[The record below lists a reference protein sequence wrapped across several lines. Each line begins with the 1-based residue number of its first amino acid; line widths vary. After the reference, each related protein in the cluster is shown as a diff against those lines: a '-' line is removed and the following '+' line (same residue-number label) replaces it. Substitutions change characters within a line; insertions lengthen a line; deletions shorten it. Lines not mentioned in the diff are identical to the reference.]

1 LEQNKDIDQF
11 DIPLAKRTYLNNP
24 NSILLKKLLIFSPF
38 LFLIFSVV
46 ALRFIRNV
54 ELIPL
59 NNLKF
64 QVERNH
70 DARILGHL
78 PYNETPKEKLV
89 LIEPNIEVH
98 MDMRDSLLKMREQA
112 KKDGIYLVFL
122 SGYRSINLQND
133 IFYSL
138 KSIRNQEA
146 AERARVSAPPGYSEH
161 STGFAID
168 IGDATQRETDF
179 ETGFENTDAF
189 RWLIKNAAKFHF
201 KLSFNKDNKYIDY
214 EPWHW
219 RYEGSIEAL
228 KGKCNF
234 GPHRDDV
241 EFLINN
247 VSIRKYGSSGQQ
259 RTFILALKMAELDL
273 LTKTLNVPPML
284 ILDDVLAELDLTR
297 QNMLLNS
304 VGKDSQCFISATHL
318 DKFNQSFLGS
328 SQMIH
333 L

>member
-1 LEQNKDIDQF
+1 MELNKDTDQF

-24 NSILLKKLLIFSPF
+24 NSTLLKKLLIFTPF
-38 LFLIFSVV
+38 LLLIFSFS

-54 ELIPL
+54 ELIPF
-59 NNLKF
+59 NNLKL

-78 PYNETPKEKLV
+78 PYNETTKEKLV

-98 MDMRDSLLKMREQA
+98 MDMRDSLLKMREEA

-179 ETGFENTDAF
+179 ETDFENTDAF

-228 KGKCNF
+228 KVFESSN
-234 GPHRDDV
+234 
-241 EFLINN
+241 
-247 VSIRKYGSSGQQ
+247 RK
-259 RTFILALKMAELDL
+259 L
-273 LTKTLNVPPML
+273 
-284 ILDDVLAELDLTR
+284 
-297 QNMLLNS
+297 
-304 VGKDSQCFISATHL
+304 
-318 DKFNQSFLGS
+318 
-328 SQMIH
+328 
-333 L
+333 

>member
-1 LEQNKDIDQF
+1 M
-11 DIPLAKRTYLNNP
+11 
-24 NSILLKKLLIFSPF
+24 FSF
-38 LFLIFSVV
+38 A
-46 ALRFIRNV
+46 ALRLIRNV

-64 QVERNH
+64 QVERNN

-98 MDMRDSLLKMREQA
+98 IDMRDSLLKMREEA

-179 ETGFENTDAF
+179 ETDFENTDAF

-228 KGKCNF
+228 KVFESSN
-234 GPHRDDV
+234 
-241 EFLINN
+241 
-247 VSIRKYGSSGQQ
+247 RK
-259 RTFILALKMAELDL
+259 L
-273 LTKTLNVPPML
+273 
-284 ILDDVLAELDLTR
+284 
-297 QNMLLNS
+297 
-304 VGKDSQCFISATHL
+304 
-318 DKFNQSFLGS
+318 
-328 SQMIH
+328 
-333 L
+333 

>member
-1 LEQNKDIDQF
+1 LELNKDIDQF

-24 NSILLKKLLIFSPF
+24 NSTLLKKLLIFSPF
-38 LFLIFSVV
+38 LFLMFSFV
-46 ALRFIRNV
+46 ALRLIRNV

-98 MDMRDSLLKMREQA
+98 MDMRDSLLKMREEA

-179 ETGFENTDAF
+179 ETDFENTDAF
-189 RWLIKNAAKFHF
+189 KWLIKNAAKFHF
-201 KLSFNKDNKYIDY
+201 KLSFDKDNKYIDY

-228 KGKCNF
+228 KVFESSN
-234 GPHRDDV
+234 
-241 EFLINN
+241 
-247 VSIRKYGSSGQQ
+247 RK
-259 RTFILALKMAELDL
+259 I
-273 LTKTLNVPPML
+273 
-284 ILDDVLAELDLTR
+284 
-297 QNMLLNS
+297 
-304 VGKDSQCFISATHL
+304 
-318 DKFNQSFLGS
+318 
-328 SQMIH
+328 
-333 L
+333 

>member
-1 LEQNKDIDQF
+1 LEQNKDLIQF
-11 DIPLAKRTYLNNP
+11 DIPLAKRTYLNNS
-24 NSILLKKLLIFSPF
+24 NSILKKKLLILSPF
-38 LFLIFSVV
+38 LFLLFSIF
-46 ALRFIRNV
+46 ALRLIRNI
-54 ELIPL
+54 EIGSLD
-59 NNLKF
+59 NRNF

-98 MDMRDSLLKMREQA
+98 IDMRDSLLEMREEA

-122 SGYRSINLQND
+122 SGYRSINLQNN

-146 AERARVSAPPGYSEH
+146 VERARVSAPPGYSEH

-168 IGDATQRETDF
+168 IGDATKRETDF
-179 ETGFENTDAF
+179 ETDFENTDAF

-228 KGKCNF
+228 KVFESAN
-234 GPHRDDV
+234 
-241 EFLINN
+241 
-247 VSIRKYGSSGQQ
+247 RK
-259 RTFILALKMAELDL
+259 
-273 LTKTLNVPPML
+273 
-284 ILDDVLAELDLTR
+284 
-297 QNMLLNS
+297 
-304 VGKDSQCFISATHL
+304 
-318 DKFNQSFLGS
+318 
-328 SQMIH
+328 
-333 L
+333 

>member
-1 LEQNKDIDQF
+1 MELNKDIDQF

-24 NSILLKKLLIFSPF
+24 YSSLLKKLLIFSPF
-38 LFLIFSVV
+38 LFLIFSV
-46 ALRFIRNV
+46 ATLRFISNV

-64 QVERNH
+64 EVKRNQ

-78 PYNETPKEKLV
+78 PYKETPKEKLV
-89 LIEPNIEVH
+89 LIDSNIEVH
-98 MDMRDSLLKMREQA
+98 MDMRDSLLMMREEA

-179 ETGFENTDAF
+179 ETDFENTDAF
-189 RWLIKNAAKFHF
+189 GWLKKNAAKFHF

-228 KGKCNF
+228 KVFESAN
-234 GPHRDDV
+234 
-241 EFLINN
+241 
-247 VSIRKYGSSGQQ
+247 RKS
-259 RTFILALKMAELDL
+259 
-273 LTKTLNVPPML
+273 
-284 ILDDVLAELDLTR
+284 
-297 QNMLLNS
+297 
-304 VGKDSQCFISATHL
+304 
-318 DKFNQSFLGS
+318 
-328 SQMIH
+328 
-333 L
+333 

>member
-1 LEQNKDIDQF
+1 MELNKDIDQF

-24 NSILLKKLLIFSPF
+24 NSTLLKKLLIFSPF
-38 LFLIFSVV
+38 LFLIFSVA
-46 ALRFIRNV
+46 ALR
-54 ELIPL
+54 LIKNIEIGSLDNL
-59 NNLKF
+59 NFKV
-64 QVERNH
+64 QINH
-70 DARILGHL
+70 DHRILGHL
-78 PYNETPKEKLV
+78 PYAEISKEKLV

-98 MDMRDSLLKMREQA
+98 MDMRDSLLNMREEA

-168 IGDATQRETDF
+168 IGDASQRETDF
-179 ETGFENTDAF
+179 ETDFENTDAF

-219 RYEGSIEAL
+219 RYEGSIDAL
-228 KGKCNF
+228 KVFESSNRNYKSNY
-234 GPHRDDV
+234 
-241 EFLINN
+241 
-247 VSIRKYGSSGQQ
+247 SIR
-259 RTFILALKMAELDL
+259 L
-273 LTKTLNVPPML
+273 
-284 ILDDVLAELDLTR
+284 
-297 QNMLLNS
+297 
-304 VGKDSQCFISATHL
+304 CFPKS
-318 DKFNQSFLGS
+318 
-328 SQMIH
+328 
-333 L
+333 

>member
-1 LEQNKDIDQF
+1 MEQNKDINQF
-11 DIPLAKRTYLNNP
+11 DIPLAKRIYLKNP

-38 LFLIFSVV
+38 LFLIFSVA

-64 QVERNH
+64 EVKRNH

-78 PYNETPKEKLV
+78 PYKETPKEKLV

-98 MDMRDSLLKMREQA
+98 MDMRDSLLKMREEA
-112 KKDGIYLVFL
+112 KKEGIYLVFL
-122 SGYRSINLQND
+122 SGYRSINLQKD

-168 IGDATQRETDF
+168 FGDATQRETDF
-179 ETGFENTDAF
+179 ETEFENTKAF
-189 RWLIKNAAKFHF
+189 RWLMKNAAKYHF
-201 KLSFNKDNKYIDY
+201 KLSFDKDNKYIDY

-228 KGKCNF
+228 KIFESSN
-234 GPHRDDV
+234 
-241 EFLINN
+241 
-247 VSIRKYGSSGQQ
+247 RKLQ
-259 RTFILALKMAELDL
+259 I
-273 LTKTLNVPPML
+273 
-284 ILDDVLAELDLTR
+284 
-297 QNMLLNS
+297 
-304 VGKDSQCFISATHL
+304 
-318 DKFNQSFLGS
+318 
-328 SQMIH
+328 
-333 L
+333 